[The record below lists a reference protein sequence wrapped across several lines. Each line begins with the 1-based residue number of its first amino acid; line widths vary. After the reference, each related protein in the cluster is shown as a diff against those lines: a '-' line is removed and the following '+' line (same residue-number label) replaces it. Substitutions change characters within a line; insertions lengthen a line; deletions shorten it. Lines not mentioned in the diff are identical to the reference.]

1 MIEDAEVVGEE
12 ASKKEIR
19 ITIVPPWYVRHCWES
34 ASKFLDP
41 AASRSN
47 GRHDIDS
54 LRMEIENGIQLLWI
68 MFFNDD
74 EMIGAFT
81 TSVFRY
87 PKKSVVSVA
96 FAGGDGITKYREEA
110 IEAISNYALEMNC
123 DGIEV
128 VGRKGWLRVLE
139 PLGFEES
146 FLVIEKD
153 LKNG

>member
-12 ASKKEIR
+12 DSKKEIR
-19 ITIVPPWYVRHCWES
+19 ITIVPPWYASHCWGS

-41 AASRSN
+41 AVLRSG
-47 GRHDIDS
+47 GRQDIAS
-54 LRMEIENGIQLLWI
+54 LRIEVERGIQLLWI
-68 MFFNDD
+68 MFFGED

-81 TSVFRY
+81 TSIFRY
-87 PKKSVVSVA
+87 PKRSVVSVA
-96 FAGGDGITKYREEA
+96 FAGGDGITDYKEEA
-110 IEAISNYALEMNC
+110 IEAISKYALEMKC

>member
-1 MIEDAEVVGEE
+1 MIEDASIVEGDD
-12 ASKKEIR
+12 SKNEIR
-19 ITIVPPWYVRHCWES
+19 ITIVPPWYVKHCWEP

-54 LRMEIENGIQLLWI
+54 LRIEIERGVQLLWI
-68 MFFNDD
+68 MFFGDD

-87 PKKSVVSVA
+87 PKRSIVSVA
-96 FAGGDGITKYREEA
+96 FAGGDGITNYREEA
-110 IEAISNYALEMNC
+110 IGAISDYALEMNC

-128 VGRKGWLRVLE
+128 IGRKGWLRVLE